1 MARPTSMSNPNRAQL
16 CQQNP
21 RSVPGVD
28 ACPYQDSRIEKKSL
42 SRRQMCARGAVLL
55 LLLAALVA
63 MSHGRSAVAGVMPVL
78 ALGSGGQHA
87 AAAGWARESLL
98 KLRGGAAAVTSNPP
112 QKSVP
117 VYLMM
122 PLDTLNVTTR
132 KLSDNIPELLQG
144 AVEMGAVSLS
154 LPLLPF
160 IARSLPP
167 SHAQR
172 LRPPSPFSSLRP
184 DSQPRACIS
193 TLLRRT
199 NRKE

>member
-1 MARPTSMSNPNRAQL
+1 
-16 CQQNP
+16 
-21 RSVPGVD
+21 
-28 ACPYQDSRIEKKSL
+28 
-42 SRRQMCARGAVLL
+42 MCARGARL

-63 MSHGRSAVAGVMPVL
+63 MSHGRSTVAGVMPLL
-78 ALGSGGQHA
+78 AMGSGGQHA
-87 AAAGWARESLL
+87 AAAGWARERLL
-98 KLRGGAAAVTSNPP
+98 RLRGGAAAVASAPP

-154 LPLLPF
+154 RVPF
-160 IARSLPP
+160 PPRFFPSSRAPSLPP
-167 SHAQR
+167 SRAQR
-172 LRPPSPFSSLRP
+172 LCSPSPFSSLRP
-184 DSQPRACIS
+184 DSYPRACIP
-193 TLLRRT
+193 TRPRRT